1 MLNLLD
7 QFPRKEITKQT
18 YLYIS
23 FFTFI
28 LIFRTRVLREVSSES
43 KDIRL
48 LETESLGKVWW
59 HVRYYSS
66 DFLFFSQDDINGSVF
81 PFPFDYFL

>member
-28 LIFRTRVLREVSSES
+28 LIFRTRVLSEVSSES

-48 LETESLGKVWW
+48 DGILGKGLVACPL
-59 HVRYYSS
+59 
-66 DFLFFSQDDINGSVF
+66 LFV
-81 PFPFDYFL
+81 